1 MRDGLLRW
9 DVFSRVRAF
18 RNGIW
23 DNYFGGAISGHF
35 STTSQFKGLGLDLE
49 GLAGGHV
56 ILRIRYLYGTVL
68 LSATLSTLSPSHNLA
83 SILVPLHTSTGCKTE
98 GGRAM

>member
-1 MRDGLLRW
+1 MESGIIILEGQYLVTFQLHHNLKGL
-9 DVFSRVRAF
+9 
-18 RNGIW
+18 
-23 DNYFGGAISGHF
+23 
-35 STTSQFKGLGLDLE
+35 GLGLDLE